1 MGVILPNSIFF
12 HIPKTGGTWVDVS
25 LEKAFPDSYIKM
37 NLDFGFP
44 ADITGIHI
52 PRSKVKLNKFSFA
65 FVRHPLSWYKSYFRF
80 KHLAGKEWTTYKDD
94 GNALSKDCAADDF
107 GEFMDNVMKY
117 FPEGYYHTVVRE
129 NEDVD
134 YVGKQE
140 NLHYNLCTALE
151 MAGEEFNPD
160 DFLAQHVNVSDK
172 SIFTAYFKRH
182 RDFILDKER
191 YVIERYY

>member
-1 MGVILPNSIFF
+1 MGVILPNSVFF
-12 HIPKTGGTWVDVS
+12 HIPKTGGTWVDAS

-80 KHLAGKEWTTYKDD
+80 KQLAGKKWTTYKDD
-94 GNALSKDCAADDF
+94 GNKLSKDCAADGF
-107 GEFMDNVMKY
+107 GEFMDNVMEY

-129 NEDVD
+129 NEGVD
-134 YVGKQE
+134 YVGRQE
-140 NLHYNLCTALE
+140 YLYFDLCTALE
-151 MAGEEFNPD
+151 MAEEEFDPAN
-160 DFLAQHVNVSDK
+160 FLRQHINVSNRAVITEYSK
-172 SIFTAYFKRH
+172 EH
-182 RDFILDKER
+182 RDFVLDKEC